1 MEEPIPYPR
10 VDWFDH
16 YHVDEDE
23 LEESGS
29 AGKHQ
34 EEVTKPKEG

>member
-10 VDWFDH
+10 VDWFDPSH
-16 YHVDEDE
+16 LNEDE

-29 AGKHQ
+29 EGKHQ